1 MFILTAPCAGF
12 SVAQGAVI
20 VLAGGRGRAG
30 CSGFVDRSRSTTL
43 TKTVTKTC
51 TPHKICLPLPNKNKN
66 THIMAQTN
74 PPVHRP
80 RAYWHDYAKRGIYLI
95 TIVVRNREKIFGE
108 LNMDKSN
115 PAVILSDTGKAVAQ
129 CWRDIPSY
137 QAKFNRSIQ
146 VLNYCVMPDH
156 FHGIIFV
163 KEDTFGSLGEIIQK
177 FKSKCTQAW
186 RKCVCGE
193 SNLGQPTSTDYI
205 TYTDPITHQTSRK
218 LFKNLSKK
226 QRENYFATQPRILQ
240 PLFEDNY
247 DDSILRHRGQLQN
260 MINYV
265 KDNPRRAIYMK
276 LMPQL
281 FGKYLCIE
289 IAGTKYAAF
298 GNLFLLKAPHKIAV
312 MFHRKDRQTGAP
324 YETTE
329 AFQKE
334 RAELLD
340 AAADGSV
347 IVTAGISKGEQ
358 IIKNDCFENGFS
370 IIHIQKEPINQF
382 WKPEQSRFEVCI
394 KGKLLIISPMDLQG
408 DGDYGK
414 FHYMNE
420 LADKIA
426 DYYGD
431 MRLAA

>member
-1 MFILTAPCAGF
+1 
-12 SVAQGAVI
+12 
-20 VLAGGRGRAG
+20 
-30 CSGFVDRSRSTTL
+30 
-43 TKTVTKTC
+43 
-51 TPHKICLPLPNKNKN
+51 
-66 THIMAQTN
+66 MANN
-74 PPVHRP
+74 PPAHRP
-80 RAYWHDYAKRGIYLI
+80 HDKYHDYSSRRIYLI
-95 TIVVRNREKIFGE
+95 TLVVKNREHIFGE
-108 LNMDKSN
+108 LNMDKHH
-115 PAVILSDTGKAVAQ
+115 PAVNLTETGKAVEAL
-129 CWRDIPSY
+129 WKNIPND
-137 QAKFNRSIQ
+137 QARFDRNIQ
-146 VLNYCVMPDH
+146 ILACCVMPDH
-156 FHGIIFV
+156 FHGVIFV
-163 KEDTFGSLGEIIQK
+163 KEEMNISLSPIIQK
-177 FKSKCTQAW
+177 FKSSCTKAW
-186 RKCVCGE
+186 RKIVLGE
-193 SNLGQPTSTDYI
+193 NYQETTSSDYI

-226 QRENYFATQPRILQ
+226 QRENYYATQPRILQ

-312 MFHRKDRQTGAP
+312 MFHRKNKQTGAP

-408 DGDYGK
+408 ESDYDK
-414 FHYMNE
+414 FHYMNK

>member
-1 MFILTAPCAGF
+1 
-12 SVAQGAVI
+12 
-20 VLAGGRGRAG
+20 
-30 CSGFVDRSRSTTL
+30 
-43 TKTVTKTC
+43 
-51 TPHKICLPLPNKNKN
+51 
-66 THIMAQTN
+66 MAQTN

-95 TIVVRNREKIFGE
+95 TIVVRHRDHIFGE
-108 LNMDKSN
+108 LNMDKNN
-115 PAVILSDTGKAVAQ
+115 PGMKLTETGYAVME
-129 CWRDIPSY
+129 CWRKIPEY
-137 QAKFNRSIQ
+137 QAKKGRKIK
-146 VLNYCVMPDH
+146 VLNCCVMPDH
-156 FHGIIFV
+156 FHGVIFV
-163 KEDTFGSLGEIIQK
+163 EEDMQVSLGEVIRG
-177 FKSKCTQAW
+177 FKMGCTKEWRLINGIVGKISAPINLNSQA
-186 RKCVCGE
+186 
-193 SNLGQPTSTDYI
+193 
-205 TYTDPITHQTSRK
+205 SREAYYA
-218 LFKNLSKK
+218 S
-226 QRENYFATQPRILQ
+226 QPRILQ

-247 DDSILRHRGQLQN
+247 DDSILWHRGQLQN

-265 KDNPRRAIYMK
+265 KDNPRRALYMK

-312 MFHRKDRQTGAP
+312 MFHRKDKQTGAP
-324 YETTE
+324 YEMTE
-329 AFQKE
+329 AFQNE

-370 IIHIQKEPINQF
+370 IIHIQEEPINQF

-408 DGDYGK
+408 EGDYDK
-414 FHYMNE
+414 FHNMNK

-426 DYYGD
+426 DYYGE